1 MSTGSHSVSQSSDA
15 SPPCS
20 AEQTSPLHHLLNMC
34 FIFFILFHL
43 FIYLLFLL
51 HSLLFYIHHV
61 LYYVTHIKP
70 FQASLTVPLVLWI
83 LKALFLFFLFNCC
96 CYQTCVYE
104 ALFPSRSV
112 FLFIVSS
119 LLLCNWC
126 ERGLKLGDCL
136 QFHCFHLEFEFK
148 MTPQL
153 VCKQTSHSQTRRGLR
168 FQRNRRHLVRFK
180 KKKKGGRE
188 DRFVPGFV
196 INKS

>member
-83 LKALFLFFLFNCC
+83 LKALFLFFYSIVVVIRHAFMKPCSPPE
-96 CYQTCVYE
+96 VYFCL
-104 ALFPSRSV
+104 LFPHFYCAIDASVVWSLETVYSFTAFTLSLSSRW
-112 FLFIVSS
+112 L
-119 LLLCNWC
+119 
-126 ERGLKLGDCL
+126 
-136 QFHCFHLEFEFK
+136 
-148 MTPQL
+148 
-153 VCKQTSHSQTRRGLR
+153 HS
-168 FQRNRRHLVRFK
+168 
-180 KKKKGGRE
+180 
-188 DRFVPGFV
+188 
-196 INKS
+196 